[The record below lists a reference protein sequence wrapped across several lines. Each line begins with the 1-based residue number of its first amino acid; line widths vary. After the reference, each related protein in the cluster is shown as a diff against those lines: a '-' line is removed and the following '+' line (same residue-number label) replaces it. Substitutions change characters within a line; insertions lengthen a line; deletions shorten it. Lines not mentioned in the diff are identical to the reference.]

1 MWASRLACLEDEVED
16 DDAELF
22 VAAICPGQLRTAVI
36 GGELEARVRCPF
48 SRGKRERETPR
59 GESRAGG
66 REKVERGVRLIHP
79 EAAAG
84 GEGVDAREGDAS
96 MARVAT
102 GDARK
107 TTQETFVQSPL

>member
-1 MWASRLACLEDEVED
+1 MLFRSWASRLACLEDEVED

-66 REKVERGVRLIHP
+66 RESARGRGRLIHAELRP
-79 EAAAG
+79 GSNGSRGKQGWSSGDG
-84 GEGVDAREGDAS
+84 GSCGDHGA
-96 MARVAT
+96 V
-102 GDARK
+102 
-107 TTQETFVQSPL
+107 V